1 MQRRGRECG
10 RPRWRSGGGKK
21 QGGPN
26 EVGSLVR
33 TPVHPSTVQHD
44 QKSASKGVRNATRCD
59 GRTTD
64 APAHRPTIL
73 REDGGVMPTEHR
85 PERREA
91 GGGRECDGG
100 AIMAPHFPTNSS
112 GAYLFRWHG
121 GGGAAAR
128 RWPGGQREQRGRPGC
143 YRRERRRGDE
153 ALLFLR
159 PTLNFGRREEE
170 EAEREARGGRG
181 AIEYSVLPAAGAA
194 TRRGGACHTH
204 GAARRRRQLYDPST
218 QLEWR
223 TE

>member
-64 APAHRPTIL
+64 APAHRPTVL

-85 PERREA
+85 PERDERRGGGENATAARSWLPISQPTPAALISLGGTAAVAGGPKGTTREA
-91 GGGRECDGG
+91 G
-100 AIMAPHFPTNSS
+100 
-112 GAYLFRWHG
+112 
-121 GGGAAAR
+121 
-128 RWPGGQREQRGRPGC
+128 
-143 YRRERRRGDE
+143 
-153 ALLFLR
+153 LL
-159 PTLNFGRREEE
+159 P
-170 EAEREARGGRG
+170 
-181 AIEYSVLPAAGAA
+181 P
-194 TRRGGACHTH
+194 
-204 GAARRRRQLYDPST
+204 
-218 QLEWR
+218 R
-223 TE
+223 TEKKRRSLTLPSSDFEL

>member
-26 EVGSLVR
+26 GVGSLVR

-64 APAHRPTIL
+64 APAHRPPVL
-73 REDGGVMPTEHR
+73 SEDGGVMPTEHR

-91 GGGRECDGG
+91 GGGRECGGGGG

-121 GGGAAAR
+121 GGGAAAVA
-128 RWPGGQREQRGRPGC
+128 GGPKGTTREAGLLPPRT
-143 YRRERRRGDE
+143 EKRRRS
-153 ALLFLR
+153 L
-159 PTLNFGRREEE
+159 TLPSSDFELWK
-170 EAEREARGGRG
+170 A
-181 AIEYSVLPAAGAA
+181 
-194 TRRGGACHTH
+194 RRGGGREGGRHEA
-204 GAARRRRQLYDPST
+204 GEGQ
-218 QLEWR
+218 
-223 TE
+223 